1 MASAREVRLR
11 IRSVNNIAQVTRALQ
26 TISASRVRKA
36 QEAVLHSRP
45 YAHKAQEILQ
55 HLSAIPEGEH
65 VHPLLAKSP
74 QQLPSLVILITSD
87 RGLAGAYNT
96 NILRFALERFNS
108 NESFIAVG
116 RKGRDVLVRLGKNL
130 VGEFSN
136 LPPDPSFMDVSAI
149 GQLAIEEFQ
158 KVEFDRVF
166 LVYTDYIN
174 LLRQDPTSKQFLPL
188 ELEMLEDVAPVASA
202 QPASYIYEPGQRE
215 LLDLVL
221 GRFIQLQ
228 LYEAFLE
235 SLASEHAA
243 RMVAM
248 QNATENAVDLSAA
261 LTLKYNKARQ
271 LAVTS
276 DMLDIVGGAE
286 ALTARSRHPDAQ
298 ARSRHPDAQARSR
311 HPDAQARSRHPE
323 HRS

>member
-1 MASAREVRLR
+1 MATAREVRLR
-11 IRSVNNIAQVTRALQ
+11 IRSVKNIAQVTRALQ

-36 QEAVLHSRP
+36 QEAVIHSRP
-45 YAHKAQEILQ
+45 YAHKALEILQ

-74 QQLPSLVILITSD
+74 QERRSLVILITSD

-96 NILRFALERFNS
+96 NVLRFALERFVKD
-108 NESFIAVG
+108 ESFLAIG

-136 LPPDPSFMDVSAI
+136 LPADPSFMDVSAI

-158 KVEFDRVF
+158 KEEFDRVF

-174 LLRQDPTSKQFLPL
+174 LLRQTPTIKQFLPL
-188 ELEMLEDVAPVASA
+188 ELEMVEDPAPADNGP
-202 QPASYIYEPGQRE
+202 PASYIYEPGQRE
-215 LLDLVL
+215 LIDLVL
-221 GRFIQLQ
+221 VRFIQLQ

-235 SLASEHAA
+235 SLASEHGA

-248 QNATENAVDLSAA
+248 QNATENALDLSAA
-261 LTLKYNKARQ
+261 LTLEYNKARQ

-286 ALTARSRHPDAQ
+286 ALAGSSR
-298 ARSRHPDAQARSR
+298 
-311 HPDAQARSRHPE
+311 
-323 HRS
+323 

>member
-1 MASAREVRLR
+1 MATAREVRLR
-11 IRSVNNIAQVTRALQ
+11 IRSVKNIAQVTRALQ

-45 YAHKAQEILQ
+45 YARKALEILQ

-65 VHPLLAKSP
+65 VHPLLARSP
-74 QQLPSLVILITSD
+74 QERRSLVILITSD

-96 NILRFALERFNS
+96 NVLRIALERFNQD
-108 NESFIAVG
+108 ESFLTIG
-116 RKGRDVLVRLGKNL
+116 RKGRDILVRLGKNL

-136 LPPDPSFMDVSAI
+136 LPAEPSFMDVSAI

-158 KVEFDRVF
+158 KEEFDRVF

-174 LLRQDPTSKQFLPL
+174 LLRQQPTIKQFLPL
-188 ELEMLEDVAPVASA
+188 ELDMVEK
-202 QPASYIYEPGQRE
+202 QPEAEEKPRASYIYEPGQAE
-215 LLDLVL
+215 LIDLVL
-221 GRFIQLQ
+221 VRFLQLQ
-228 LYEAFLE
+228 LYEGYLE

-248 QNATENAVDLSAA
+248 QNATDNALDLSAA
-261 LTLKYNKARQ
+261 LTLEYNKARQ

-276 DMLDIVGGAE
+276 DILDIVGGAE
-286 ALTARSRHPDAQ
+286 ALADGSQ
-298 ARSRHPDAQARSR
+298 
-311 HPDAQARSRHPE
+311 
-323 HRS
+323 

>member
-1 MASAREVRLR
+1 MATAREVRLR
-11 IRSVNNIAQVTRALQ
+11 IRSVKNIAQVTRALQ

-45 YAHKAQEILQ
+45 YAVKALEILQ

-65 VHPLLAKSP
+65 VHPLLARSP
-74 QQLPSLVILITSD
+74 QERRSLVILITSD

-96 NILRFALERFNS
+96 NVLRIALERFNQD
-108 NESFIAVG
+108 ESFLSIG
-116 RKGRDVLVRLGKNL
+116 RKGRDILVRLGKNL

-136 LPPDPSFMDVSAI
+136 LPAEPSFMDVSAI

-158 KVEFDRVF
+158 KEEFDRVF

-174 LLRQDPTSKQFLPL
+174 LLRQQPTIKQFLPL
-188 ELEMLEDVAPVASA
+188 ELEIQDAAKDAPT
-202 QPASYIYEPGQRE
+202 ASYIYEPGQAE
-215 LLDLVL
+215 LIDLVL
-221 GRFIQLQ
+221 VRFLQLQ
-228 LYEAFLE
+228 LYEGYLE

-248 QNATENAVDLSAA
+248 QNATDNALDLSAA
-261 LTLKYNKARQ
+261 LTLEYNKARQ

-276 DMLDIVGGAE
+276 DILDIVGGAE
-286 ALTARSRHPDAQ
+286 ALAGS
-298 ARSRHPDAQARSR
+298 
-311 HPDAQARSRHPE
+311 
-323 HRS
+323 

>member
-1 MASAREVRLR
+1 MATAREVRLR
-11 IRSVNNIAQVTRALQ
+11 IRSVKNIAQVTRALQ

-45 YAHKAQEILQ
+45 YAHKALEILQ

-74 QQLPSLVILITSD
+74 QERRSLVILITSD
-87 RGLAGAYNT
+87 RGLAGAYNA
-96 NILRFALERFNS
+96 NVLRMALERFNQD
-108 NESFIAVG
+108 ESFLAIG
-116 RKGRDVLVRLGKNL
+116 KKGRDLLVRLGKNL

-136 LPPDPSFMDVSAI
+136 LPAEPSFIDVSAI

-158 KVEFDRVF
+158 KDEFDRVF

-174 LLRQDPTSKQFLPL
+174 LLRQEPTIKQFLPL
-188 ELEMLEDVAPVASA
+188 ELEMVEK
-202 QPASYIYEPGQRE
+202 QPQADEKPRASYIYEPGQFE
-215 LLDLVL
+215 LIDLVL
-221 GRFIQLQ
+221 ARFVQLQ
-228 LYEAFLE
+228 LYEGYLE

-248 QNATENAVDLSAA
+248 QNATDNALDLSEA
-261 LTLKYNKARQ
+261 LTLEYNKARQ

-276 DMLDIVGGAE
+276 DILDIVGGAE
-286 ALTARSRHPDAQ
+286 ALADGPQ
-298 ARSRHPDAQARSR
+298 
-311 HPDAQARSRHPE
+311 
-323 HRS
+323 

>member
-1 MASAREVRLR
+1 MATAREVRLR
-11 IRSVNNIAQVTRALQ
+11 IRSVKNIAQVTRALQ

-45 YAHKAQEILQ
+45 YAHKALEILQ

-74 QQLPSLVILITSD
+74 QERRSLVILITSD
-87 RGLAGAYNT
+87 RGLAGAYNA
-96 NILRFALERFNS
+96 NVLRFALERFNQD
-108 NESFIAVG
+108 ESFLAIG

-136 LPPDPSFMDVSAI
+136 LPAEPSFIDVSAI

-158 KVEFDRVF
+158 KDEFDRVF
-166 LVYTDYIN
+166 LVNTDYIN
-174 LLRQDPTSKQFLPL
+174 LLRQQPTIKQFLPL
-188 ELEMLEDVAPVASA
+188 ELNKDENQAADNDAPR
-202 QPASYIYEPGQRE
+202 ASYIYEPGQSG
-215 LLDLVL
+215 LIDLVL
-221 GRFIQLQ
+221 VRFIQLQ
-228 LYEAFLE
+228 LYEGYLE

-248 QNATENAVDLSAA
+248 QNATENALDLSAA
-261 LTLKYNKARQ
+261 LTLEYNKARQ

-276 DMLDIVGGAE
+276 DILDIVGGAE
-286 ALTARSRHPDAQ
+286 ALADG
-298 ARSRHPDAQARSR
+298 
-311 HPDAQARSRHPE
+311 
-323 HRS
+323 